1 MIKLRKYRVL
11 VAALALGCAPLASAE
26 EAESVDMAAELGYFY
41 GYSFG
46 NMLKDGRSEDV
57 DLERLMQGLI
67 DSLGGQPPAL
77 DAQKREAI
85 FAEVRRRQAVAQ
97 AEREQA
103 AAAQA
108 EAEQQ
113 QVASNLKAAE
123 EFLAENAKRAGVMTT
138 ASGLQYEA
146 LQEAE
151 GPVAMAS
158 SRVVVKYKGSF
169 TDGRIFDQSGDTTVE
184 FSLGQV
190 ISGWTEG
197 LQLMSVGDIYK
208 LYLHP
213 DLGYGAGGVGQIP
226 GNSVLV
232 FEIELVEIK

>member
-1 MIKLRKYRVL
+1 MIKLNKYRML
-11 VAALALGCAPLASAE
+11 VAAFALGCTPLVVAE
-26 EAESVDMAAELGYFY
+26 ETETSNMPADLGYFY

-57 DLERLMQGLI
+57 DLEYLMQGLI

-77 DAQKREAI
+77 DAQRREAI
-85 FAEVRRRQAVAQ
+85 FAEVRRRQAEAH

-113 QVASNLKAAE
+113 QVAANLKIAE
-123 EFLAENAKRAGVMTT
+123 AFLAENAKRDGVMTT
-138 ASGLQYEA
+138 ASGLQYEV
-146 LQEAE
+146 LNEVE
-151 GPVAMAS
+151 GPAATAS
-158 SRVVVKYKGSF
+158 SRVVVRYKGSF
-169 TDGRIFDQSGDTTVE
+169 TDGRIFDESGDQTVE
-184 FSLGQV
+184 FGLGQV

-197 LQLMSVGDIYK
+197 LQLMSAGDIFK